1 MNEHT
6 GPYVDSKSRH
16 WKRQNR
22 KNPERKEIKE
32 QKQRKKRKKI
42 FWK

>member
-16 WKRQNR
+16 R
-22 KNPERKEIKE
+22 KSQESKEPRATTNKGTRTNEERE
-32 QKQRKKRKKI
+32 KI
-42 FWK
+42 F